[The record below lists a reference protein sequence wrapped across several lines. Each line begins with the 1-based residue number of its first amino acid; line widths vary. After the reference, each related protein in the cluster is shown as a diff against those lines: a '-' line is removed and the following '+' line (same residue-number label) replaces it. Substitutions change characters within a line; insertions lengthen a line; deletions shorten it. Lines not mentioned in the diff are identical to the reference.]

1 MAGLRHI
8 GGGFAGKVVKALARE
23 RESLGT
29 VHDFPRYGR
38 IPLRLLILA
47 MRFKMLKGG
56 EVVGE
61 VEKMATCSHV
71 GEGEYEYLVELDGY
85 EFDSLEV
92 IVKDIV
98 GNEIHRKTHAVSVGA
113 GQSAV
118 YRLLVVE

>member
-8 GGGFAGKVVKALARE
+8 GGGFVEEVVKALARE
-23 RESLGT
+23 SSSLGP

-38 IPLRLLILA
+38 IPLRFLVLA
-47 MRFKMLKGG
+47 MRFKMLRGG

-61 VEKMATCSHV
+61 VEKMVTCSRV
-71 GEGEYEYLVELDGY
+71 GEGKYEYLVELDGY